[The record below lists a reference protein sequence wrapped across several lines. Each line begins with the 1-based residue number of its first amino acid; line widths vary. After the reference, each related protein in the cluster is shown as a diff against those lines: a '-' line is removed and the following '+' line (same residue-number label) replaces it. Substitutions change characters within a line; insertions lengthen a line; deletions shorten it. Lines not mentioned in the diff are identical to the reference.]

1 MLVINA
7 NNQQDTTNFMLH
19 DPQYPD
25 TNQILM
31 Y

>member
-7 NNQQDTTNFMLH
+7 NNNQDTTNYMLA

-25 TNQILM
+25 VNQILM
-31 Y
+31 W